1 MPTLKIDCNGLTLRE
16 VNELAHKLRAIEGVE
31 SVAIPW
37 KTRDHAM
44 AVPMMSIQHLHM
56 VVKVLETST
65 LGGAGLKLGAKVMD
79 HAYDKVGK
87 IIVENVG
94 DWVASKFPGESAVE
108 VDIVL
113 YDAEGKLIK
122 KAEGKR

>member
-1 MPTLKIDCNGLTLRE
+1 
-16 VNELAHKLRAIEGVE
+16 
-31 SVAIPW
+31 
-37 KTRDHAM
+37 
-44 AVPMMSIQHLHM
+44 
-56 VVKVLETST
+56 
-65 LGGAGLKLGAKVMD
+65 VMD